1 MTVRRRPHA
10 ARRPRPRTRGVRP
23 RTATRH
29 RPPFQGRRWAGRS
42 EGSCVGGWG
51 WRGLPRG
58 ARENPHH
65 GCAVGEAPG
74 AGGVSGAG
82 VVPERQTTAQ
92 FDGERGGQS
101 LRALGRLSARRTK
114 GPGGRE
120 GGPRESVMTR
130 STVSARRAF
139 AQCRPDA
146 RHPRGRDFRSWV
158 VAAARSGG
166 HDGREQSAARPIRQG
181 ARRDPSRAD
190 IEGPIAGRVAGDDV
204 LQTAPA
210 TGGPHE
216 PLRSPGSLV
225 VDDEPAVGDRLRRE
239 HRRDRDV
246 RPPVGDIAARAGLQL
261 HGLPPPRQVPVA
273 RCYPGP

>member
-1 MTVRRRPHA
+1 MGWALRGQLRRR
-10 ARRPRPRTRGVRP
+10 V
-23 RTATRH
+23 
-29 RPPFQGRRWAGRS
+29 
-42 EGSCVGGWG
+42 G
-51 WRGLPRG
+51 WRGLPHG

-74 AGGVSGAG
+74 AGGVSGVG

-92 FDGERGGQS
+92 FDGECGGQS
-101 LRALGRLSARRTK
+101 LRALGRLSARRRK

-120 GGPRESVMTR
+120 GGPRQSVMTR
-130 STVSARRAF
+130 STVSARRAY
-139 AQCRPDA
+139 AVPA
-146 RHPRGRDFRSWV
+146 RCPVRV
-158 VAAARSGG
+158 VAVLTAILSMLCGRGLAIHAVATSGRRWSPRPGAAAT
-166 HDGREQSAARPIRQG
+166 DDREQSAARPIGQG
-181 ARRDPSRAD
+181 ARRDPARAD
-190 IEGPIAGRVAGDDV
+190 VEDRIAGRVAGDDV

-246 RPPVGDIAARAGLQL
+246 RPPGGDIAARAGLQL